1 MVQVSEAAKLYI
13 PAERVWEVID
23 DFTAIDEWHPA
34 VLRCKAGVDGT
45 QTTRELDVAADK
57 PIVERLDSL
66 DEADMTQTYTM
77 LSGPLP
83 VRDYH
88 ATLKV
93 NRDDA
98 TSCTVEWSSAFEPDG
113 VSAEEAV
120 EIIQNIY
127 RKGLEHLRFR
137 LGG

>member
-1 MVQVSEAAKLYI
+1 MVEVSEAAKLYI
-13 PAERVWEVID
+13 PADRVWDVIG
-23 DFTAIDEWHPA
+23 DFTAIGEWHPA
-34 VLRCKAGVDGT
+34 ILGCKTGLDGT

-57 PIVERLDSL
+57 PMVERLESL

-98 TSCTVEWSSAFEPDG
+98 NSCTIEWTGTFAPDG
-113 VSAEEAV
+113 ASEEEAV
-120 EIIQNIY
+120 EIIQSIY